1 MKFATLRSAGPDGE
15 LVVLSG
21 DDNRFLR
28 GPKATLQELLD
39 SWEDGISDARD
50 LTRRLEG
57 GEGEPVAPAM
67 FLAPLPRAWQWLD
80 GSAFATHGK
89 LMERA
94 YNLEPLPTDPPL
106 MYQGLSHR
114 FLAPQEDFV
123 LRSEDFGLDFEGEF
137 GIITDAVPMG
147 VTALEA
153 LDHIKLVILINDWSQ
168 RAFVQSEMKRG
179 FGWLHAK
186 PASSMAPICLT
197 TDELG
202 SAWSKGRVC
211 LPLEVTYNGKHFGQ
225 PNGCEM
231 DVGFHELIAYAA
243 QTRDLPAGTII
254 GSGTVSNA
262 DYACCGSACI
272 AERRAIELIE
282 HGSPVTPF
290 MAIGDTVRLE
300 AHAENG
306 KSLFGAIEQTV
317 IAFSPQPR
325 SAAR

>member
-1 MKFATLRSAGPDGE
+1 MRFATLRSAGPDGE

-21 DDNRFLR
+21 DDDRFLR
-28 GPKATLQELLD
+28 GPKATLQQLLE
-39 SWEDGISDARD
+39 SWEDGISDVRD
-50 LTRRLEG
+50 LTRRLED

-94 YNLEPLPTDPPL
+94 YNLDPLPTDPPL

-114 FLAPQEDFV
+114 FLAPHEDFV
-123 LRSEDFGLDFEGEF
+123 LRSADFGLDFEGEF
-137 GIITDAVPMG
+137 GVITDAVPMG
-147 VTALEA
+147 VTAEQA
-153 LDHIKLVILINDWSQ
+153 LGHIKLVILINDWSH

-186 PASSMAPICLT
+186 PASSVAPICLT

-202 SAWSKGRVC
+202 TAWSRGRVC
-211 LPLEVTYNGKHFGQ
+211 LPLEVTYNGKIFGQ
-225 PNGCEM
+225 PNGGEM
-231 DVGFHELIAYAA
+231 GFGFHELIAYAA

-254 GSGTVSNA
+254 GSGTVSNE
-262 DYACCGSACI
+262 DYARCGSACI

-290 MAIGDTVRLE
+290 MTFGDTVRLE
-300 AHAENG
+300 ARAKNG
-306 KSLFGAIEQTV
+306 RSLFGAIEQTV
-317 IAFSPQPR
+317 IPFDPQPG
-325 SAAR
+325 SAAQ